1 MVVEEAPSP
10 MGGCAAFLLIGAVAL
25 LFFALF
31 FGYSNKSCGKTAS
44 PSAVVS
50 KAPMPQPMSQ
60 SRDDFD
66 TSVDKQMSDVSRVN
80 ARVVRKAMYRNP
92 NSYREPML

>member
-31 FGYSNKSCGKTAS
+31 FGYSNKSCGKTTS
-44 PSAVVS
+44 PSTVVA
-50 KAPMPQPMSQ
+50 KAPMPQ

-66 TSVDKQMSDVSRVN
+66 TTMDKQMSDVSRVN

-92 NSYREPML
+92 NSYREPSL